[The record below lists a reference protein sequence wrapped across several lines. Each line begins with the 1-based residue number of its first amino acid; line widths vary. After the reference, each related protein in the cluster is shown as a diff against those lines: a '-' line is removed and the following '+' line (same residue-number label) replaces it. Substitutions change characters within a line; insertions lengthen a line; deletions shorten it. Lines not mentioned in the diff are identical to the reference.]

1 VHSLGSGQRV
11 AARSRW
17 RGRASRRTSA
27 IRVLFVFAVVSKRLC
42 DARPVVQVFG
52 IASWGI
58 NNDWKS
64 TGVCSN
70 ASGPITPHIARV
82 PPRIPP
88 CNNVC
93 KEPSW
98 HSPAV
103 SGAAGFFKRSYIAK
117 KQNMS
122 CTHRKCMS
130 VRPTASSDRT
140 LYTHGKC
147 MSVRLTAG
155 MLRARERVWRSLRT
169 PQQSLWMGG
178 LGGFL
183 HMVAGTFA
191 CGTPLLMR
199 RLVGLAVAKVRGA
212 GSYNGGGIPGTCSI
226 LHGHVVADRA

>member
-1 VHSLGSGQRV
+1 MHSLGSGQRV

-199 RLVGLAVAKVRGA
+199 RLVGLAVAKVRGTSLA
-212 GSYNGGGIPGTCSI
+212 FHALSSM
-226 LHGHVVADRA
+226 